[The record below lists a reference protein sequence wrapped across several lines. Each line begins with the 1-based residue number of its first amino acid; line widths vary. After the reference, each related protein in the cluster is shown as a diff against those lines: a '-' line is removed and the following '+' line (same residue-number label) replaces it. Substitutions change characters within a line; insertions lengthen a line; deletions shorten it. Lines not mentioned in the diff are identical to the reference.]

1 MQGISVVIPVYNE
14 EDNVAEGFRE
24 VTGVLARTGR
34 PYEIIYV
41 DDGSRDATV
50 SRLLE
55 CAGSDPHLQLIQL
68 RRNFGQT
75 AAMAAGFDIQPFHD
89 SNIEPVFGDAVP
101 YSPDDDFEWA
111 QAYQDSVEEIVMPKA
126 KGRPKK
132 GA

>member
-24 VTGVLARTGR
+24 VTGVLASTGR

-55 CAGSDPHLQLIQL
+55 CAGSDSHLQLIQL

-75 AAMAAGFDIQPFHD
+75 AAMAAGFDH
-89 SNIEPVFGDAVP
+89 AR
-101 YSPDDDFEWA
+101 Y
-111 QAYQDSVEEIVMPKA
+111 EIVIALDGDLQNDPAEIPAMVA
-126 KGRPKK
+126 KLEEGYDLVAGWRKERRDK
-132 GA
+132 FISR